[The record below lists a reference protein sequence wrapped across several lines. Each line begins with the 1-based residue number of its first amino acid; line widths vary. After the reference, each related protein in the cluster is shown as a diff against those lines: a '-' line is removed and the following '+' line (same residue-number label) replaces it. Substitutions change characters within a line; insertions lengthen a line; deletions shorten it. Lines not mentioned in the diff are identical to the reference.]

1 MGYPLNQVAGRP
13 EALQISDGP
22 SVFRVQVGLK
32 LYSSGKGIRV
42 PATVC
47 EPVDLGRLHYVA
59 YSNP

>member
-13 EALQISDGP
+13 EALQISDGL

-32 LYSSGKGIRV
+32 LYSIGKGIRV

-47 EPVDLGRLHYVA
+47 EPVEVA
-59 YSNP
+59 